1 MDVLGWAGIAIP
13 SLVSVIGFSVT
24 YFMSRKNLKDGL
36 ALTETEFQN
45 ELLKQRSDKRLELM
59 ASAPYDALALMQNM
73 IDSGKDKK
81 HSFPD
86 SKLIEKQNA
95 LYFKVYAYGSPS
107 SLHILSSMQSEN
119 YQANTNNTVS
129 TNAHRLICY
138 YVLLASQLRMDVTG
152 ETVNPDE
159 WFKMKF
165 SDYHKTKALFA
176 DANNQLV
183 TELNLSE
190 DFLIR

>member
-1 MDVLGWAGIAIP
+1 MGMQEWAGIVVP
-13 SLVSVIGFSVT
+13 SLVSIVGFLVT

-36 ALTETEFQN
+36 ALTEKEFQN

-59 ASAPYDALALMQNM
+59 ASAPYDALVLMQDM
-73 IDSGKDKK
+73 IDSGKNKK

-86 SKLIEKQNA
+86 TKLLEKQNN

-119 YQANTNNTVS
+119 YQANMNSIVWV
-129 TNAHRLICY
+129 NAHRLICY

-152 ETVNPDE
+152 ETVNPEE

-165 SDYHKTKALFA
+165 SDYHKTKSLFA

-183 TELNLSE
+183 TELNPSK
-190 DFLIR
+190 DFFIR

>member
-1 MDVLGWAGIAIP
+1 MGMQEWAGIVVP
-13 SLVSVIGFSVT
+13 SLVSIVGFLVT

-36 ALTETEFQN
+36 ALTEKEFQN

-59 ASAPYDALALMQNM
+59 ASAPYDALVLMQDM
-73 IDSGKDKK
+73 IDSGKNKK

-86 SKLIEKQNA
+86 TKLLEKQNN

-119 YQANTNNTVS
+119 YQANMNSIVS
-129 TNAHRLICY
+129 VNAHRLICY

-152 ETVNPDE
+152 ETVNPEE

-165 SDYHKTKALFA
+165 SDYHKTKSLFA

-183 TELNLSE
+183 TELNLSK
-190 DFLIR
+190 DFFIR

>member
-1 MDVLGWAGIAIP
+1 MGMQEWAGIVVP
-13 SLVSVIGFSVT
+13 SLVSIVGFLVT

-36 ALTETEFQN
+36 ALTEKEFQN

-59 ASAPYDALALMQNM
+59 ASAPYDALVLMQDM
-73 IDSGKDKK
+73 IDSGKNKK

-86 SKLIEKQNA
+86 TKLLEKQNN

-119 YQANTNNTVS
+119 YQANMNSIVS
-129 TNAHRLICY
+129 VNAHRLICY

-152 ETVNPDE
+152 ETVNPEE

-165 SDYHKTKALFA
+165 SDYHKTKSLFA

-183 TELNLSE
+183 TELNPSK
-190 DFLIR
+190 DFFIR

>member
-1 MDVLGWAGIAIP
+1 MGMQEWAGIVVP
-13 SLVSVIGFSVT
+13 SLVSIVGFLVT

-36 ALTETEFQN
+36 ALTEKEFQN

-59 ASAPYDALALMQNM
+59 ASAPYDALVLMQDM
-73 IDSGKDKK
+73 IDSGKNKK

-86 SKLIEKQNA
+86 TKLLEKQNN

-119 YQANTNNTVS
+119 YQANMNSIVS
-129 TNAHRLICY
+129 VNAHRLICY

-152 ETVNPDE
+152 ETVNPEE

-165 SDYHKTKALFA
+165 SDYHKTKSLFA

-183 TELNLSE
+183 TELNPSK
-190 DFLIR
+190 DFFLR

>member
-1 MDVLGWAGIAIP
+1 MGMQEWAGIVVP
-13 SLVSVIGFSVT
+13 SLVSIVGFLVT

-36 ALTETEFQN
+36 ALTEKEFQN

-59 ASAPYDALALMQNM
+59 ASAPYDALVLMQDM
-73 IDSGKDKK
+73 IDSGKNKK

-86 SKLIEKQNA
+86 TKLLEKQNN

-119 YQANTNNTVS
+119 YQANMNSIVS
-129 TNAHRLICY
+129 VNAHRLICY

-152 ETVNPDE
+152 ETVNPEE

-165 SDYHKTKALFA
+165 SDYHKTKSLFA

-183 TELNLSE
+183 TEINPSK
-190 DFLIR
+190 DFFIR

>member
-1 MDVLGWAGIAIP
+1 MGMQKWAGIVVP
-13 SLVSVIGFSVT
+13 SLVSIVGFLVT

-36 ALTETEFQN
+36 ALTEKEFQN

-59 ASAPYDALALMQNM
+59 ASAPYDALVLMQDM
-73 IDSGKDKK
+73 IDSGKNKK

-86 SKLIEKQNA
+86 TKLLEKQNN

-119 YQANTNNTVS
+119 YQANMNSIVS
-129 TNAHRLICY
+129 VNAHRLICY

-152 ETVNPDE
+152 ETVNPEE

-165 SDYHKTKALFA
+165 SDYHKTKSLFA

-183 TELNLSE
+183 TELNLSK
-190 DFLIR
+190 DFFIR

>member
-1 MDVLGWAGIAIP
+1 MGMQEWAGIVVP
-13 SLVSVIGFSVT
+13 SLVSIVGFLVT

-36 ALTETEFQN
+36 ALTEKEFQN

-59 ASAPYDALALMQNM
+59 ASAPYDALVLMQDM
-73 IDSGKDKK
+73 IDSGKNKK

-86 SKLIEKQNA
+86 TKLLGKQNN

-119 YQANTNNTVS
+119 YQANMNSIVS
-129 TNAHRLICY
+129 VNAHRLICY

-152 ETVNPDE
+152 ETVNPEE

-165 SDYHKTKALFA
+165 SDYHKTKSLFA

-183 TELNLSE
+183 TELNPSK
-190 DFLIR
+190 DFFIR

>member
-1 MDVLGWAGIAIP
+1 MGMQEWAGIVVP
-13 SLVSVIGFSVT
+13 SLVSIVGFLVT

-36 ALTETEFQN
+36 ALTEKEFQN

-59 ASAPYDALALMQNM
+59 ASAPYDALVLMQDM
-73 IDSGKDKK
+73 IDSGKNKK

-86 SKLIEKQNA
+86 TKLLEKQNN

-107 SLHILSSMQSEN
+107 SLHNLSSMQSEN
-119 YQANTNNTVS
+119 YQANMNSIVS
-129 TNAHRLICY
+129 VNAHRLICY

-152 ETVNPDE
+152 ETVNPEE

-165 SDYHKTKALFA
+165 SDYHKTKSLFA

-183 TELNLSE
+183 TELNPSK
-190 DFLIR
+190 DFFIR

>member
-1 MDVLGWAGIAIP
+1 MQEWAGIVVP
-13 SLVSVIGFSVT
+13 SLVSIVGFLVT

-36 ALTETEFQN
+36 ALTEKEFQN

-59 ASAPYDALALMQNM
+59 ASAPYDALVLMQDM
-73 IDSGKDKK
+73 IDSGKNKK

-86 SKLIEKQNA
+86 TKLLEKQNN

-119 YQANTNNTVS
+119 YQANMNSIVS
-129 TNAHRLICY
+129 VNAHRLICY

-152 ETVNPDE
+152 ETVNPEE

-165 SDYHKTKALFA
+165 SDYHKTKSLFA

-183 TELNLSE
+183 TELNPSK
-190 DFLIR
+190 DFFIR

>member
-1 MDVLGWAGIAIP
+1 MGMQEWAGIVVP
-13 SLVSVIGFSVT
+13 SLVSIVGFLVT

-36 ALTETEFQN
+36 ALTEKEFQN
-45 ELLKQRSDKRLELM
+45 ELLKQHSDKRLELM
-59 ASAPYDALALMQNM
+59 ASAPYDALVLMQDM
-73 IDSGKDKK
+73 IDSGKNKK

-86 SKLIEKQNA
+86 TKLLEKQNN

-119 YQANTNNTVS
+119 YQANMNSIVS
-129 TNAHRLICY
+129 VNAHRLICY

-152 ETVNPDE
+152 ETVNPEE

-165 SDYHKTKALFA
+165 SDYHKTKSLFA

-183 TELNLSE
+183 TELNPSK
-190 DFLIR
+190 DFFIR

>member
-1 MDVLGWAGIAIP
+1 
-13 SLVSVIGFSVT
+13 
-24 YFMSRKNLKDGL
+24 
-36 ALTETEFQN
+36 
-45 ELLKQRSDKRLELM
+45 M
-59 ASAPYDALALMQNM
+59 ASAPYDALVLMQDM
-73 IDSGKDKK
+73 IDSGKNKK

-86 SKLIEKQNA
+86 TKLLEKQNN

-119 YQANTNNTVS
+119 YQANMNSTVS
-129 TNAHRLICY
+129 VNAHRLICY

-152 ETVNPDE
+152 DTVNPEE

-165 SDYHKTKALFA
+165 SDYHKTKSLFA

-183 TELNLSE
+183 TELNLSK
-190 DFLIR
+190 DFFIR

>member
-1 MDVLGWAGIAIP
+1 MQEWAGIVVP
-13 SLVSVIGFSVT
+13 SLVSIVGFLVT

-36 ALTETEFQN
+36 ALTEKEFQN

-59 ASAPYDALALMQNM
+59 ASAPYDALVLMQDM
-73 IDSGKDKK
+73 IDSGKNKK

-86 SKLIEKQNA
+86 TKLLEKQNN

-119 YQANTNNTVS
+119 YQANMNSIVS
-129 TNAHRLICY
+129 VNAHRLICY

-152 ETVNPDE
+152 ETVNPEE

-165 SDYHKTKALFA
+165 SDYHKTKSLFA

-183 TELNLSE
+183 TELNLSK
-190 DFLIR
+190 DFFIR

>member
-1 MDVLGWAGIAIP
+1 MGMQEWAGIVVP
-13 SLVSVIGFSVT
+13 SLVSIVGFLVT

-36 ALTETEFQN
+36 ALTEKEFQN

-59 ASAPYDALALMQNM
+59 ASAPYDALVLMQDM
-73 IDSGKDKK
+73 IDSGKNKK

-86 SKLIEKQNA
+86 TKLLEKQNN

-107 SLHILSSMQSEN
+107 SLHILSSMQSKN
-119 YQANTNNTVS
+119 YQANMNSIVS
-129 TNAHRLICY
+129 VNAHRLICY

-152 ETVNPDE
+152 ETVNPEE

-165 SDYHKTKALFA
+165 SDYHKTKSLFA

-183 TELNLSE
+183 TELNPSK
-190 DFLIR
+190 DFFIR